1 MDLEIYKTLV
11 LSTGHLT
18 MDTLRHLEFLTEGD
32 ERNNFIARDYGYLVI
47 CRSCWFEEGDE
58 GSREDFLQLP
68 ADLQHVLTEANALGI
83 KAVEF
88 DQDGELYDRFPI
100 YEHE

>member
-1 MDLEIYKTLV
+1 MELEIYKTLV

-18 MDTLRHLEFLTEGD
+18 AETLRHLERLSEGD
-32 ERNNFIARDYGYLVI
+32 ERNNFIARDYGFLVI
-47 CRSCWFEEGDE
+47 CWSCWFEEGDE
-58 GSREDFLQLP
+58 GSRKDFEQLP
-68 ADLQHVLTEANALGI
+68 GDLQHVLASANALGV

-88 DQDGELYDRFPI
+88 DQDGNLYDQFPI